1 MFRGQLLPF
10 TALIVALCGQG
21 HGRAALLHDS
31 AQVPGQAHTAARTT
45 LLSGT
50 LDALRHPRSSPARV
64 LWRLRG
70 GQQSNSTAPVGGGGG
85 EWERWEAALNQRA
98 GRRQGVGDLA
108 RVHGVPGPRG
118 SLSSSAGDL
127 GLGAGRGAQRPRG
140 GDRGWMGPKRYAQDL
155 RSQGGWFEGQG
166 CKRARPGG
174 VGDQEVD
181 DIASDDDEEEAQGGV
196 LGPIKG
202 EEDLAPIDEDDPE
215 EKEGPEEDEER
226 ERLRAMLRRA
236 AQEHPDFEHQRLLA
250 EEAEAEAMARFLPR
264 TVLVVSRV
272 NSSNAVLTQ

>member
-118 SLSSSAGDL
+118 SLSSSAPPKKGGMPLDL
-127 GLGAGRGAQRPRG
+127 L
-140 GDRGWMGPKRYAQDL
+140 PKKESTLAACSAEKD
-155 RSQGGWFEGQG
+155 
-166 CKRARPGG
+166 
-174 VGDQEVD
+174 
-181 DIASDDDEEEAQGGV
+181 
-196 LGPIKG
+196 KG
-202 EEDLAPIDEDDPE
+202 EERSED
-215 EKEGPEEDEER
+215 GG
-226 ERLRAMLRRA
+226 
-236 AQEHPDFEHQRLLA
+236 
-250 EEAEAEAMARFLPR
+250 
-264 TVLVVSRV
+264 
-272 NSSNAVLTQ
+272 